1 MSATSVSSSPK
12 NSNVRIHPS
21 WKAQLENE
29 FSKPYFTELTNKVR
43 QEYLTQQIF
52 PSPENLFRA
61 FDLVPFEEVKVV
73 ILGQDPYHT
82 PNVADGLAFS
92 TKPGN
97 VVPPSLQNIYKE
109 IASEFNYGSNSESSL
124 SGQPSLS
131 LGLSSYP
138 NYKNPDLT
146 RWAEQGVFLLNNTLT
161 VRAGQANSHA
171 KFGWDTFTNAVI
183 SLLAEKKSN
192 LVFMLW
198 GNFAR
203 SKKSLIL
210 EASGGAGTNTDLGMK
225 NNDNISLYE
234 VIENDPKNQGNEQ
247 QKQVKRKISEGHLIL
262 ESAHPSPLSAHN
274 GFFGNKHFVQCNQY
288 LNNNGLGEIAG

>member
-1 MSATSVSSSPK
+1 MSANSVSSSPK
-12 NSNVRIHPS
+12 NSNVRIHSS
-21 WKAQLENE
+21 WKAQLKDE

-43 QEYLTQQIF
+43 QEYLTQQVF

-109 IASEFNYGSNSESSL
+109 IASEFNCGSNPESSP

-161 VRAGQANSHA
+161 VRAGQANSHS
-171 KFGWDTFTNAVI
+171 KFGWDVFTNAVI
-183 SLLAEKKSN
+183 SLLARKKSN

-203 SKKSLIL
+203 GKKSLIL
-210 EASGGAGTNTDLGMK
+210 ESSGISDVNTASDVSNSNSA
-225 NNDNISLYE
+225 SLYE
-234 VIENDPKNQGNEQ
+234 VIENDTENQ
-247 QKQVKRKISEGHLIL
+247 QKEHQKQAKKEVSVGHLIL

-274 GFFGNKHFVQCNQY
+274 GFFGNNHFVHCNQY
-288 LNNNGLGEIAG
+288 LKENGLGEIVW